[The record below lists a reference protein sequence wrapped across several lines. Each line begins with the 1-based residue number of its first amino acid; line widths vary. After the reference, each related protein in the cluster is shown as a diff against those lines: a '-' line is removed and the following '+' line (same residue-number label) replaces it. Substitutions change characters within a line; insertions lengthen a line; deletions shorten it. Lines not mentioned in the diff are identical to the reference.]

1 MFVSSDGC
9 LQQTN
14 LQAGIQAGTF
24 EDAGF
29 ETEEVI
35 SLDEFEEKESPGLS
49 GSAIVGIVIGAAVF
63 VLLVLLMVAIIIVLM

>member
-1 MFVSSDGC
+1 M
-9 LQQTN
+9 
-14 LQAGIQAGTF
+14 
-24 EDAGF
+24 
-29 ETEEVI
+29 I